1 FVSSIDNPPT
11 KHTIHPQFPNP
22 QSTRNP
28 QSPIRNDERERV
40 LAAASAYLSSEP
52 VTITSARAA
61 RSAGSPHDF
70 FSEGDYWWPDPKNPD
85 GPYIRRDGESN
96 PDNFVEHRRAMIRPS
111 VEVPAL
117 TAAWTLT
124 HDARYAAHARKHLRA
139 WYVDPATRMN
149 PSLTY
154 AQAIHG
160 ITTGRGTGIIDTIH
174 LVEVAR
180 AIEVLR
186 RGRALPDAELGPIRT
201 WFAEYTRWM
210 MTSANGIEERDAKN
224 NHGTCW
230 VMQVAA
236 FAALTGDTAA
246 VEMCRTRFKTVLLPT
261 QMAADG
267 SFPLELARTKLYGYS
282 LFNLDARATTCQ
294 IIDGPAKTRP
304 HDSLWPFELPDGRGM
319 RRALAFMAPF
329 IADKTRWP
337 HARDVQYH
345 DEWPMRHPALLFGGL
360 AVSNPEYVDLWN
372 TLRADSDVEEVVRN
386 LFIRQ
391 PILWLEWSLLLPRSF
406 GLPIS
411 ERCGLLRICFAS

>member
-1 FVSSIDNPPT
+1 MKLAAMVLAGVTLGSSAGSYVGNRFGGASPGDVPVRIDALDRP
-11 KHTIHPQFPNP
+11 
-22 QSTRNP
+22 
-28 QSPIRNDERERV
+28 RV
-40 LAAASAYLSSEP
+40 LAAADRYLKRDP

-61 RSAGSPHDF
+61 RSAGGLHDF
-70 FSEGDYWWPDPKNPD
+70 FSEGDYWWPDPKNPG
-85 GPYIRRDGESN
+85 GPYVRRDGESN
-96 PDNFVEHRRAMIRPS
+96 PANFVEHRRAMIRLS
-111 VEVPAL
+111 VEMPAL

-124 HDARYAAHARKHLRA
+124 HDGTYAAQARKHLRA
-139 WYVDPATRMN
+139 WFVDPATRMN

-160 ITTGRGTGIIDTIH
+160 VTTGRGTGIIDTIH

-180 AIEVLR
+180 AVEALR
-186 RGRALPDAELGPIRT
+186 RGGALPDAEFSTIRA
-201 WFAEYTRWM
+201 WFADYTRWM

-236 FAALTGDTAA
+236 FATLTGDAPA

-267 SFPLELARTKLYGYS
+267 GFPLELGRTKPYGYS
-282 LFNLDARATTCQ
+282 LFNLDAMATICE
-294 IIDGPAKTRP
+294 IIDGPHGPARTGPYRNGG
-304 HDSLWPFELPDGRGM
+304 SLWTYELPDGRGM

-345 DEWPMRHPALLFGGL
+345 DEWPMRHPALLFGGVAL
-360 AVSNPEYVDLWN
+360 NTPGYVDLWR
-372 TLRADSDVEEVVRN
+372 TLKADSDVEEVVRN
-386 LFIRQ
+386 FFIRQ
-391 PILWLEWSLLLPRSF
+391 PVLWLD
-406 GLPIS
+406 
-411 ERCGLLRICFAS
+411 